1 MRVEVGGQVPAEQVG
16 PECAAGRRIGG
27 DHLTHG
33 EHAAGQGGFVP
44 LAPPRV
50 QRVAAQTAL
59 ILGEQAVQR
68 ARATPRVGRV
78 VDRPPPP
85 RLVPRDESRA
95 GREHG
100 VVYLGQLG
108 QRGPGFGDPQPQ
120 LHPPVAQEGISQR
133 ALAPV
138 QGEVRVP
145 HRAAVAVPGVDH
157 GLGRPQHRERLAAV
171 AHVVQLLA
179 HHAAQD
185 AAPPVRGEHRDP
197 RHPGR
202 RQRPVTRHAQ
212 LVGIDGRRAD
222 QLPAVEG
229 REGPVEL
236 QRGQG
241 KLPVALG
248 QR

>member
-1 MRVEVGGQVPAEQVG
+1 MVRVEVGGQVPAEQVG
-16 PECAAGRRIGG
+16 PERGAGRRIGG

-33 EHAAGQGGFVP
+33 EHATRQGGFVP
-44 LAPPRV
+44 LAAPRV
-50 QRVAAQTAL
+50 QRVAARPAL
-59 ILGEQAVQR
+59 ILCEQAVQR
-68 ARATPRVGRV
+68 ARATSGVGRV

-100 VVYLGQLG
+100 VVNLGQLG
-108 QRGPGFGDPQPQ
+108 QRGPGLGDPQPQ
-120 LHPPVAQEGISQR
+120 LHPPVARDGRSQR

-157 GLGRPQHRERLAAV
+157 GFGCPQHRDRLAAV
-171 AHVVQLLA
+171 AHVVQLPA
-179 HHAAQD
+179 HHAAQH

-202 RQRPVTRHAQ
+202 RQRPVPRHAQ
-212 LVGIDGRRAD
+212 LVGVDGRRAD
-222 QLPAVEG
+222 
-229 REGPVEL
+229 
-236 QRGQG
+236 
-241 KLPVALG
+241 
-248 QR
+248 